1 MQHTENPSNDSALP
15 GYFLAILAT
24 CISFVVGVLF
34 AMFLPPDQ
42 SGWMG
47 LALVPLWLFL
57 ELQLEA
63 LVHVFSLR
71 GRPSRFAV
79 AAMVLAGFWGG
90 ALVYPIAVL

>member
-1 MQHTENPSNDSALP
+1 MQNTETPSNDSALQ
-15 GYFLAILAT
+15 GYFLALLAA
-24 CISFVVGVLF
+24 CISVIVGVLF

-42 SGWMG
+42 SGWMS

-57 ELQLEA
+57 ELLLEA

-71 GRPSRFAV
+71 GRPSKLAV
-79 AAMVLAGFWGG
+79 GAMVLAGFWGG